1 MNPLGL
7 LIKRAPQVSGKEKN
21 KSLAPLCLFEEEEYL
36 SWRIARETPGRLK
49 GKRWWISS
57 RHAPPNPPPSRT
69 LYIRWS
75 AAGLCWA
82 AGPVKI
88 TWLYRAQTHTQERER
103 EGKYIYTHTSR
114 CIGKKASIQSHLP
127 RTDRQQSFSVY
138 TTDPLL
144 LLSTKRFPV
153 FFLFPFFCWL
163 LDGFLLPA
171 EKRVAHCYHHTLA
184 PIGIDISGTP
194 PLYRGKIENQWI
206 HMANMLVNSRIQLK

>member
-1 MNPLGL
+1 MGKRKTNL
-7 LIKRAPQVSGKEKN
+7 LLLFASLKKKNIWIGELHGKCRAD
-21 KSLAPLCLFEEEEYL
+21 
-36 SWRIARETPGRLK
+36 WK

-57 RHAPPNPPPSRT
+57 RHAPPS

-103 EGKYIYTHTSR
+103 ERGKESIYTHTSR

-153 FFLFPFFCWL
+153 FFLFPFFL
-163 LDGFLLPA
+163 LVVGWIFIASKEKSRPLLPP
-171 EKRVAHCYHHTLA
+171 H
-184 PIGIDISGTP
+184 IGSDR
-194 PLYRGKIENQWI
+194 YRHIR
-206 HMANMLVNSRIQLK
+206 HPSAL

>member
-7 LIKRAPQVSGKEKN
+7 FNQKSTSGEWEREKQISCS
-21 KSLAPLCLFEEEEYL
+21 SLPLWRRRIFELANCTGNAVPTE
-36 SWRIARETPGRLK
+36 REK
-49 GKRWWISS
+49 GDGFHPDTR
-57 RHAPPNPPPSRT
+57 PPS

-88 TWLYRAQTHTQERER
+88 TWLYRAKTHTQERER
-103 EGKYIYTHTSR
+103 ERGKESIYTHTSR

-153 FFLFPFFCWL
+153 FFLFPFFL
-163 LDGFLLPA
+163 LVVGWIFIASKEKSRPLLPP
-171 EKRVAHCYHHTLA
+171 H
-184 PIGIDISGTP
+184 IGSDR
-194 PLYRGKIENQWI
+194 YRHIR
-206 HMANMLVNSRIQLK
+206 HPSAL